1 MTGRMAA
8 AILVGS
14 ALLISPG
21 CSTGERAGSLDSGR
35 LYPAEKPQREVLN
48 IQLIRDMDQLTLT
61 NTTARPFG
69 PTVIWLNQE
78 FWQEIPGLEVGQSLR
93 LDLGE
98 FRNQYGKKFRA
109 GGFFATER
117 PKNVVLAQLETPDS
131 DSLLGLIVVDGE
143 AVR

>member
-8 AILVGS
+8 AILVGWV
-14 ALLISPG
+14 LLISSG
-21 CSTGERAGSLDSGR
+21 CSTGQRAESLDSGR

-48 IQLIRDMDQLTLT
+48 IQLIRDMDRLTLT
-61 NTTARPFG
+61 NTTAKPFG
-69 PTVIWLNQE
+69 PTIIWLNQE
-78 FWQEIPGLEVGQSLR
+78 FWQEIPGLDVGKSLS

-117 PKNVVLAQLETPDS
+117 PKNVVLAQLETIDS
-131 DSLLGLIVVDGE
+131 DSLLGLVVVNGE